1 MNNSQTSINDAQSS
15 AADNQQIAALLAA
28 NPEAAHFLADLA
40 AGTPLADA
48 ARDHFG
54 DIISPAA
61 APPAG
66 TVTQPASTAAASD
79 KSDKSDRSD
88 ASEKEPP
95 APLPAMYQ
103 PIGAAAQADVGDAD
117 DTSDFLPLNR
127 HINFWGDDE
136 INL

>member
-1 MNNSQTSINDAQSS
+1 MNNPQSSINDAQPS
-15 AADNQQIAALLAA
+15 AADPQQISALLAS

-61 APPAG
+61 APTP
-66 TVTQPASTAAASD
+66 PASSD
-79 KSDKSDRSD
+79 VSDRSDRSDKSDRSD
-88 ASEKEPP
+88 TSEKAPEPP
-95 APLPAMYQ
+95 APQPAMYQ
-103 PIGAAAQADVGDAD
+103 PIGTAAQADVGDVD
-117 DTSDFLPLNR
+117 DPTDFLPLNR
-127 HINFWGDDE
+127 RINFWGDDE

>member
-1 MNNSQTSINDAQSS
+1 MNNSQPSINDAQSS
-15 AADNQQIAALLAA
+15 AADNQQIAALLAS

-61 APPAG
+61 APTAA
-66 TVTQPASTAAASD
+66 TAAMPASSDVSDGSD
-79 KSDKSDRSD
+79 KSD
-88 ASEKEPP
+88 ASEKSTEPP

-117 DTSDFLPLNR
+117 DPTDFLPLNR